1 MIHFR
6 HSTVTVAGNI
16 AAMLLD
22 RILLL
27 IALAFAAATLALL
40 VVASCG
46 LAPRLVRCGRFVC
59 HNTQTVSATPE

>member
-6 HSTVTVAGNI
+6 HRRVTVAGNI
-16 AAMLLD
+16 ALMLLD

-40 VVASCG
+40 VVAS
-46 LAPRLVRCGRFVC
+46 
-59 HNTQTVSATPE
+59 

>member
-6 HSTVTVAGNI
+6 HSSVTVAGNI

-27 IALAFAAATLALL
+27 IALALAAATLALL
-40 VVASCG
+40 VVAS
-46 LAPRLVRCGRFVC
+46 
-59 HNTQTVSATPE
+59 